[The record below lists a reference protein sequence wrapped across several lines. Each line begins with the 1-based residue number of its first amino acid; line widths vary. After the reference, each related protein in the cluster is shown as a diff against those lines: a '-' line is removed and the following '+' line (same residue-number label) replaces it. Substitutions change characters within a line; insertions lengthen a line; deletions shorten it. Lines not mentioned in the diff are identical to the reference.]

1 MKILF
6 NILKVILVNISFIGI
21 TLADNS
27 CPTISPNDAD
37 DSPVAQSRAIIND
50 ILCSFIEQNKNDE
63 STFFTTLNIA
73 KKKIIPYIDIEYST
87 ELALDDYWDQLQFK
101 DRKIFERDLRNSLI
115 NEYIDILASIVN
127 WDRINIIVDENS
139 TKEGNIA
146 SVKVTSSLINEPA
159 KEAIVT
165 LKMIRKDRWRV
176 YDLIYQS
183 ISMVDIEKYSY
194 DSKINRH
201 GMKEFLRIMLEG
213 T

>member
-1 MKILF
+1 MKILL

-21 TLADNS
+21 TLAANS
-27 CPTISPNDAD
+27 CPSISPNDVE
-37 DSPVAQSRAIIND
+37 DSPMAQSQAIIDD
-50 ILCSFIEQNKNDE
+50 IICSFIEQNMNGE

-73 KKKIIPYIDIEYST
+73 KKKIIPYIDIEYSI
-87 ELALDDYWDQLQFK
+87 ELALDDYWNQLQFK

-127 WDRINIIVDENS
+127 WNRINIIVDENFE
-139 TKEGNIA
+139 KKGNLAKI
-146 SVKVTSSLINEPA
+146 KVTSSLDNEPA
-159 KEAIVT
+159 KAIVT

-194 DSKINRH
+194 RSKINRY
-201 GMKEFLRIMLEG
+201 GMKEFIQVKLEG

>member
-1 MKILF
+1 MKILL

-127 WDRINIIVDENS
+127 WGRINIIVDENAI
-139 TKEGNIA
+139 KEENMA
-146 SVKVTSSLINEPA
+146 KVTVTSSIDGEPA
-159 KEAIVT
+159 KAVVT
-165 LKMIRKDRWRV
+165 LKMIKKDRWRV
-176 YDLIYQS
+176 YDVIYMS
-183 ISMVDIEKYSY
+183 ISMVDIEKISY
-194 DSKINRH
+194 DSKIGRH
-201 GMKEFLRIMLEG
+201 GMKEFLQIMLEG

>member
-1 MKILF
+1 MKILLD
-6 NILKVILVNISFIGI
+6 ILKVILINISFIGL
-21 TLADNS
+21 TFAANP
-27 CPTISPNDAD
+27 CPSISPNDVD
-37 DSPVAQSRAIIND
+37 DTPVAQSQAIIDD
-50 ILCSFIEQNKNDE
+50 ILCSFIELNKNGS

-73 KKKIIPYIDIEYST
+73 KKKIIPYIDVEYST
-87 ELALDDYWDQLQFK
+87 ELALIDYWDQLQFK

-127 WDRINIIVDENS
+127 WNRINIIVDENFE
-139 TKEGNIA
+139 KKGNLAKI
-146 SVKVTSSLINEPA
+146 KVTSSLDNEPA
-159 KEAIVT
+159 KAIVT

-194 DSKINRH
+194 RSKINRH
-201 GMKEFLRIMLEG
+201 GMKEFIQVMLEG

>member
-1 MKILF
+1 MKILLD
-6 NILKVILVNISFIGI
+6 ILKVILINISFIGL
-21 TLADNS
+21 TFAANP
-27 CPTISPNDAD
+27 CPSISPNDVD
-37 DSPVAQSRAIIND
+37 DTPVAQSQAIIDD
-50 ILCSFIEQNKNDE
+50 ILCSFIELNKNGS

-73 KKKIIPYIDIEYST
+73 KKKIIPYIDVEYST
-87 ELALDDYWDQLQFK
+87 ELALSDYWDQLQFK

-127 WDRINIIVDENS
+127 WNRINIIVDENFE
-139 TKEGNIA
+139 KKGNLAKI
-146 SVKVTSSLINEPA
+146 KVTSSLDNEPA
-159 KEAIVT
+159 KAIVT

-194 DSKINRH
+194 RSKINRY
-201 GMKEFLRIMLEG
+201 GMKEFIQVILEG

>member
-1 MKILF
+1 MKILLD
-6 NILKVILVNISFIGI
+6 ILKAIIVNISFISL
-21 TLADNS
+21 TLAANS
-27 CPTISPNDAD
+27 CPSISPNDVD
-37 DSPVAQSRAIIND
+37 DTPVAQSQAIIDD
-50 ILCSFIEQNKNDE
+50 ILCSFIELNKNGN

-73 KKKIIPYIDIEYST
+73 KKKIIPYIDVEYST
-87 ELALDDYWDQLQFK
+87 ELALSDYWDQLQFK

-115 NEYIDILASIVN
+115 NEYIDILANIVN
-127 WDRINIIVDENS
+127 WDRINIIVDENA

-146 SVKVTSSLINEPA
+146 KVTVTSSIDGEPA
-159 KEAIVT
+159 KAIVT

-194 DSKINRH
+194 HSKINRY
-201 GMKEFLRIMLEG
+201 GMQKFIQMMLEG

>member
-1 MKILF
+1 MKILLD
-6 NILKVILVNISFIGI
+6 ILKVILINISFIGL
-21 TLADNS
+21 TFAANP
-27 CPTISPNDAD
+27 CPSISPNDVD
-37 DSPVAQSRAIIND
+37 DTPVAQSQAIIDD
-50 ILCSFIEQNKNDE
+50 ILCSFIELNKNGS

-73 KKKIIPYIDIEYST
+73 KKKIIPYIDVEYST
-87 ELALDDYWDQLQFK
+87 ELALSDYWDQLQFK

-127 WDRINIIVDENS
+127 WNRIYIIVDENFE
-139 TKEGNIA
+139 KKGNLAKI
-146 SVKVTSSLINEPA
+146 KVTSSLDNEPA
-159 KEAIVT
+159 KAIVT

-194 DSKINRH
+194 RSKINRY
-201 GMKEFLRIMLEG
+201 GMKEFIQVMLEG

>member
-1 MKILF
+1 MKILLD
-6 NILKVILVNISFIGI
+6 ILKVILVNISFIGL
-21 TLADNS
+21 TFAANP
-27 CPTISPNDAD
+27 CPSISPNDVD
-37 DSPVAQSRAIIND
+37 DTPVAQSQAIIDD
-50 ILCSFIEQNKNDE
+50 ILCSFIELNKNGS

-73 KKKIIPYIDIEYST
+73 KKKIIPYIDVEYST
-87 ELALDDYWDQLQFK
+87 ELALSDYWDQLQFK

-127 WDRINIIVDENS
+127 WNRINIIVDENFE
-139 TKEGNIA
+139 KKGNLAKI
-146 SVKVTSSLINEPA
+146 KVTSSLDNEPA
-159 KEAIVT
+159 KAIVT

-194 DSKINRH
+194 RSKINRY
-201 GMKEFLRIMLEG
+201 GMKEFIQVMLEG

>member
-115 NEYIDILASIVN
+115 NEYIDILANIVN
-127 WDRINIIVDENS
+127 WNRINIIVDENV
-139 TKEGNIA
+139 TKEKNIA
-146 SVKVTSSLINEPA
+146 EVTVASSIDGEPA
-159 KEAIVT
+159 KAVVT
-165 LKMIRKDRWRV
+165 LKMIKKDRWRV
-176 YDLIYQS
+176 YDVTYL
-183 ISMVDIEKYSY
+183 SMSMIEFEKYSY
-194 DSKINRH
+194 DSKIDRY
-201 GMKEFLRIMLEG
+201 GMEEFLRIILEG